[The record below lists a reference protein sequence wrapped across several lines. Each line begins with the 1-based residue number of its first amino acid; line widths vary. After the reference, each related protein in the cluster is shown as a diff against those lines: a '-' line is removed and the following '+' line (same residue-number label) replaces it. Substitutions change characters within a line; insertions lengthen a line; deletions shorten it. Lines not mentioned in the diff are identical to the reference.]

1 MSSRRTGTRA
11 PRLRTLVAAITMLF
25 GAAAAS
31 SIIAAPSALASSLA
45 QLQPPSEAPGEIH
58 PLADN
63 DIGGGWRM
71 WNNQSVSS
79 PDGRTQLKL
88 LRGLLEV
95 WRDGSHVWT
104 AGQSA
109 GGDYVDFQ
117 HDGNLVVYTN
127 AGGAVWASNT
137 SFWCG
142 PDGCHLSIQDSG
154 NVAIEDDVTYYD
166 YWSTNTARP

>member
-1 MSSRRTGTRA
+1 MSSRRTSTRA
-11 PRLRTLVAAITMLF
+11 SILRTLMAAITMLL
-25 GAAAAS
+25 GATAS
-31 SIIAAPSALASSLA
+31 SIIVAPSTLASPLT
-45 QLQPPSEAPGEIH
+45 QLQPLSEAPGRIH
-58 PLADN
+58 ILADT

-71 WNNQSVSS
+71 SNNQSVSS
-79 PDGRTQLKL
+79 PGGRTQLKL

-95 WRDGSHVWT
+95 WRDGSHGWT

-127 AGGAVWASNT
+127 AGRAVWASNT

-154 NVAIEDDVTYYD
+154 NVAIEDDVTNYD
-166 YWSTNTARP
+166 VWSTNIARP